1 MSKAPKVC
9 WAFRAKNCNILY
21 HNLFDAVALFILM
34 KRLVLMFMILSA
46 ACVPV
51 VVAQKVEYLLPSF
64 QERFGKGIRK
74 VVMIQEYPEQ
84 PKKYQKLKQ
93 TFKISRDGNVSSN
106 KWPKAKANP
115 YVDSIVSHRDFETL
129 ADSTFEIRNGNTEL
143 IEVKWYSDSTFTELV
158 KLLRCRKG
166 VRRSTS
172 IRSSVGDTIVWLFI
186 DDTNKYAPKPYFSI
200 RKEYN
205 GGKTRMDYDPDSL
218 LISSSR
224 LVRDSRGLVDTIVR
238 WRRYGPPYGGVRSRE
253 AEQKEWLQTETHQYK
268 YNRRGGV
275 VEERIFIDGELK
287 ERIRY
292 RLRYRH
298 F

>member
-1 MSKAPKVC
+1 ME
-9 WAFRAKNCNILY
+9 
-21 HNLFDAVALFILM
+21 LFLLM

-46 ACVPV
+46 ASVPV
-51 VVAQKVEYLLPSF
+51 VVAQEVGYLLPSF
-64 QERFGKGIRK
+64 QERFGEGIRK
-74 VVMIQEYPEQ
+74 VVMIQEYHEQ

-93 TFKISRDGNVSSN
+93 TFKISRDGNVTNN

-115 YVDSIVSHRDFETL
+115 YVESIVSHRDFETL

-172 IRSSVGDTIVWLFI
+172 IRSTVGDTIVWLVI
-186 DDTNKYAPKPYFSI
+186 DDTNKYTPKPFFSI
-200 RKEYN
+200 LKEYN
-205 GGKTRMDYDPDSL
+205 GGETRMYYDPDSL

-224 LVRDSRGLVDTIVR
+224 LVRDSRGLVDTFVR
-238 WRRYGPPYGGVRSRE
+238 WRRYGPPSGCTRPRNE
-253 AEQKEWLQTETHQYK
+253 ECKEWQLTETHQYK

-275 VEERIFIDGELK
+275 VEERIYMDGKLN

-292 RLRYRH
+292 RLKYRH
-298 F
+298 LKKKRS